1 VPSTPEW
8 WMSGAKNINTFIPH
22 AERNAYE
29 SGSIMVQSLNHNYPS
44 NQQPRLCRH
53 PWNTY
58 FWGML
63 RCFKQAV
70 SLMAR
75 LHDKA
80 GTIGRWRRCLERT
93 STACKVPRLAAVSC
107 CHGLCRLIWAK
118 DGTSQGARVWL
129 VIYGHTSEAQR
140 SLPTLDWTGCKMLQ
154 ERAEPDLTW
163 FTSLGRSDNVWKRW
177 SQTTTKSVKK

>member
-1 VPSTPEW
+1 MTSEHLKTIR
-8 WMSGAKNINTFIPH
+8 GAKYARMMNEWRQKHKHFHPSCWAQMHTNP
-22 AERNAYE
+22 
-29 SGSIMVQSLNHNYPS
+29 VQSLNHNYPS

-140 SLPTLDWTGCKMLQ
+140 SLPTLDWTGCK
-154 ERAEPDLTW
+154 
-163 FTSLGRSDNVWKRW
+163 
-177 SQTTTKSVKK
+177 SVQNRI

>member
-1 VPSTPEW
+1 MTSALKTIR
-8 WMSGAKNINTFIPH
+8 GAKYARMMNEWRQKHKHFHPSCWAQMHTNP
-22 AERNAYE
+22 
-29 SGSIMVQSLNHNYPS
+29 VQSLNHNYPS

-53 PWNTY
+53 PWNTF

-93 STACKVPRLAAVSC
+93 STACKVPRLAVSC

-118 DGTSQGARVWL
+118 DGTSAHVSDWSYMVIHQKPNGLCQLWTELVAR
-129 VIYGHTSEAQR
+129 
-140 SLPTLDWTGCKMLQ
+140 CC
-154 ERAEPDLTW
+154 
-163 FTSLGRSDNVWKRW
+163 
-177 SQTTTKSVKK
+177 KSVRNRI